1 MRNFLLG
8 FGTLCCFRDMHACV
22 SVMQFSFAF
31 LFISFGLSLQE
42 GFGLLARRR
51 FVNLTW
57 VAFVGGIEL
66 FAVGAAALGD
76 ALAGEHV
83 SWGSIKGK

>member
-1 MRNFLLG
+1 MY
-8 FGTLCCFRDMHACV
+8 V
-22 SVMQFSFAF
+22 WSPSVRRSFSF
-31 LFISFGLSLQE
+31 LFISFGLLLQE

-66 FAVGAAALGD
+66 FAVGMATFAD
-76 ALAGEHV
+76 ALAGRFKEI
-83 SWGSIKGK
+83 S